1 MEDSNIFHRIVPC
14 TTRPPREN
22 EINGIQYYFISEQE
36 FFKYLSSNQILDSTK
51 FKDWFYGTRDFD
63 LSNDKINIGAFNP
76 AGVKKILKNPNLD
89 VKVIRLKVNPV
100 KRMQRSLLR
109 ETSPDVTEI
118 ARRFLADE
126 EDFKCLDFKNYVLSN
141 ETIKDLE
148 LNIEQIKHIVLNW
161 ADYD

>member
-1 MEDSNIFHRIVPC
+1 
-14 TTRPPREN
+14 
-22 EINGIQYYFISEQE
+22 
-36 FFKYLSSNQILDSTK
+36 
-51 FKDWFYGTRDFD
+51 
-63 LSNDKINIGAFNP
+63 
-76 AGVKKILKNPNLD
+76 
-89 VKVIRLKVNPV
+89 
-100 KRMQRSLLR
+100 MQRSLLR